1 MDVFFYMKEEKR
13 NKNGKKINVL
23 QILVQVYL

>member
-13 NKNGKKINVL
+13 NKNGKMINVL
-23 QILVQVYL
+23 QILV